1 LNEFDIGKTFGS
13 KLNCLV
19 ETVLPAVGDIHHF
32 NDFAL
37 QSLLQREG
45 KQRNISLYEKEGK
58 CNAVVPKY
66 PIYEAKSH
74 KPTHNEKCK

>member
-1 LNEFDIGKTFGS
+1 MNKI
-13 KLNCLV
+13 N
-19 ETVLPAVGDIHHF
+19 
-32 NDFAL
+32 
-37 QSLLQREG
+37 LLQNVLLLQTRVNNLDTEQMKTSYARFKG

-74 KPTHNEKCK
+74 KPTHNEKRK